1 MDPFELLKKDHKT
14 VSELFERIEAATGK
28 AKLGV
33 FQQIKD
39 ELELHTHIEEVIFYP
54 ALEKANETRD
64 LTLEAYEEHKVVKDL
79 LGELDSAKA
88 VSDEWK
94 ARLTVLRENV
104 EHHVDEEEN
113 ELFDKA
119 KDVLTDDE
127 AETLGDRMQ
136 AEKVKRGGAVAQP
149 TAAPGL
155 LRKIASALG
164 VGTSSRKPSKV
175 TSGRKSAP
183 KKAAKKTGAKKSGAK
198 KVGKPDTKS
207 AVSKSSQS
215 AAVSRR
221 KSPGAGKRKQAAAK
235 SSPSSSPSRARSS
248 GKGAAAKKKG
258 KPAKTGRSKQA
269 AARKGTTRKASRGR

>member
-28 AKLGV
+28 VKLGI
-33 FQQIKD
+33 FQQIKN

-88 VSDEWK
+88 VSDEWE
-94 ARLTVLRENV
+94 ARLTVLKENV

-119 KDVLTDDE
+119 NDVLTADE

-136 AEKVKRGGAVAQP
+136 AEKVKRGGVAAQP
-149 TAAPGL
+149 TKEPGL

-175 TSGRKSAP
+175 SSGRKPAP
-183 KKAAKKTGAKKSGAK
+183 KKTAKKTGAKKG
-198 KVGKPDTKS
+198 GKPGTKS
-207 AVSKSSQS
+207 AVSKSSRS
-215 AAVSRR
+215 AAVSRSEKPR
-221 KSPGAGKRKQAAAK
+221 AGKRKQAAAK
-235 SSPSSSPSRARSS
+235 SNSGARSAR
-248 GKGAAAKKKG
+248 KGTAAKKKG
-258 KPAKTGRSKQA
+258 TAAKTGRSKRPA
-269 AARKGTTRKASRGR
+269 AKKGATRKATRGR

>member
-28 AKLGV
+28 VKLGI
-33 FQQIKD
+33 FQQIKN

-88 VSDEWK
+88 VSDEWE
-94 ARLTVLRENV
+94 ARLTVLKENV

-119 KDVLTDDE
+119 NDVLTADE

-136 AEKVKRGGAVAQP
+136 AEKVKRGGVAAQP
-149 TAAPGL
+149 TEEPGL

-175 TSGRKSAP
+175 SSGRKPAP
-183 KKAAKKTGAKKSGAK
+183 KKAAKKAGAKKG
-198 KVGKPDTKS
+198 GKPGTKS

-221 KSPGAGKRKQAAAK
+221 KRPRAGKRKQAATK
-235 SSPSSSPSRARSS
+235 SNSEAMSSR
-248 GKGAAAKKKG
+248 KGTAAKKKG
-258 KPAKTGRSKQA
+258 TAAKTGRSKQPA
-269 AARKGTTRKASRGR
+269 AKKGATRKARRGR